1 MFFVSHKMKI
11 VENLWRN
18 LAKIYFCGKDEKVS
32 MKQES
37 FNNEKCLMAPK
48 LDPHFIQNPQRLT
61 HNGVEKVL
69 FDMLFLCVSLTYT
82 RVFSCVNHKAP
93 L

>member
-1 MFFVSHKMKI
+1 MFFVSHKMKN

-37 FNNEKCLMAPK
+37 FNNEKC
-48 LDPHFIQNPQRLT
+48 
-61 HNGVEKVL
+61 
-69 FDMLFLCVSLTYT
+69 
-82 RVFSCVNHKAP
+82 
-93 L
+93 

>member
-32 MKQES
+32 SEYLS
-37 FNNEKCLMAPK
+37 FNRICGAKDIDEYSDKYGAYMYYDRGHSYK
-48 LDPHFIQNPQRLT
+48 RLEDG
-61 HNGVEKVL
+61 NFEV
-69 FDMLFLCVSLTYT
+69 
-82 RVFSCVNHKAP
+82 
-93 L
+93 

>member
-1 MFFVSHKMKI
+1 MFFVSHKVKI
-11 VENLWRN
+11 VDNLWRI
-18 LAKIYFCGKDEKVS
+18 LAKICFCGKGEKVS

-37 FNNEKCLMAPK
+37 FNNEKMMMASK
-48 LDPHFIQNPQRLT
+48 FDLYFTQNPQCST
-61 HNGVEKVL
+61 HNGVEKVP
-69 FDMLFLCVSLTYT
+69 FDMLFLRVSLTYT